1 LLPGL
6 QIHLEQLDTLAELD
20 GLICHLNAI
29 ESIPDSELA
38 AVLRQRERTR
48 KLREMPFVGV
58 VSLLQNELLV
68 YAQRRLLN
76 FQDAEDVVQEVF
88 LMLWIYPDRHRP
100 GKDLLKAWIY
110 KSLKFLILNRW
121 RQKKRTVS
129 FSTLFSND
137 DGTQSTLNDE
147 ALANLSKTLQLPAQT
162 DAYELLLVMQQI
174 LTPEQ
179 FSVLYLLYFVG
190 LTQME
195 IARSIKITRYEEQK
209 LEQKALEI

>member
-1 LLPGL
+1 
-6 QIHLEQLDTLAELD
+6 LEQLDTLAELD

-38 AVLRQRERTR
+38 AVLRQRERAR